1 MPELPEI
8 EATRKLL
15 DHALKGRKLTKVEAR
30 EDDIVFKGT
39 PPTAIEE
46 QLRGRTVSKAG
57 RRGKFFW
64 IEFEDGGALMG
75 HLGMSG
81 AVYDVSKDETHGV
94 SYRESKSMRVDA
106 EGEPRFL
113 KLRLEAGA
121 HKVVITDARRLGRL
135 WLVDSVVADK
145 TYKSLGPDAMTDL
158 PTKADLAKKIAKR
171 KVPIKALLLNQSFL
185 AGIGN
190 YLADEILYEARIAP
204 ARLASSLSEKE
215 SGAVHDA
222 IVSIIKQ
229 AVAVNADSEKFPK
242 DWLFHHRWGG
252 SRGAERI
259 GGQEIKRDTVGG
271 RTTAWVP
278 SRQK

>member
-1 MPELPEI
+1 V
-8 EATRKLL
+8 
-15 DHALKGRKLTKVEAR
+15 KGV
-30 EDDIVFKGT
+30 
-39 PPTAIEE
+39 
-46 QLRGRTVSKAG
+46 G

-81 AVYDVSKDETHGV
+81 AVYDISSDETHGV
-94 SYRESKSMRVDA
+94 SYRESKIMRVDA

-113 KLRLEAGA
+113 KLRLESGK

-135 WLVDSVVADK
+135 LLVDDVLADK
-145 TYKSLGPDAMTDL
+145 TYKSLGPDA
-158 PTKADLAKKIAKR
+158 KADLWPKQEFFKRTIKR

-204 ARLASSLSEKE
+204 ARLASSLSDKE
-215 SGAVHDA
+215 CGALHDA
-222 IVSIIKQ
+222 IVSIIKT
-229 AVAVNADSEKFPK
+229 AVSVNADYEKFPE

-252 SRGAERI
+252 SRGSERI
-259 GGQEIKRDTVGG
+259 GGQEIRRDTVGG

>member
-15 DHALKGRKLTKVEAR
+15 DHALTGRKLTQVEAR

-39 PPTAIEE
+39 PPEAIEA
-46 QLRGRTVSKAG
+46 QLKGRTVKGVG

-64 IEFEDGGALMG
+64 VEFEDGGALMG

-94 SYRESKSMRVDA
+94 SYRESKIMRVGED
-106 EGEPRFL
+106 GEPRFL
-113 KLRLEAGA
+113 KLRLEAGP

-135 WLVDSVVADK
+135 WLVDSVADDK
-145 TYKSLGPDAMTDL
+145 QFKSLGPDAMTDL
-158 PTKADLAKKIAKR
+158 PPIEEFTKKVKKR

-190 YLADEILYEARIAP
+190 YLADEILYEARLAP
-204 ARLASSLSEKE
+204 ARLASSLSDKE
-215 SGAVHDA
+215 CKALHDA
-222 IVSIIKQ
+222 TATIIKA
-229 AVAVNADSEKFPK
+229 AVKVNADYEKFPEH
-242 DWLFHHRWGG
+242 WIFHHRWGG
-252 SRGAERI
+252 SRGSERI
-259 GGQEIKRDTVGG
+259 DGQEIKRDTVGG